1 MNVWKMH
8 MKPSTICVMQCVW
21 YHTIEEMVMN
31 VKRAKYISD
40 FNKENYKMYQ
50 FRIKRSDTK
59 LINKL
64 DSVSNRNNY
73 LTNLILEDID
83 PSILTIKEIK
93 ERIRPVIEKHGIKD
107 VYLFG
112 SYARGEANRNS
123 DVDIYCDGGDVKTL
137 WDHSS
142 LEDELEEALGKEVDV
157 VTIGSQMHDFFRQ
170 QLEKDMIKIY

>member
-1 MNVWKMH
+1 MIPLILVLFTKCTLYDIILLRKLAMN
-8 MKPSTICVMQCVW
+8 Q
-21 YHTIEEMVMN
+21 
-31 VKRAKYISD
+31 KRAQYISD

-83 PSILTIKEIK
+83 PNVLTIKEIK
-93 ERIRPVIEKHGIKD
+93 EKIRPVIEKHGIKD

-137 WDHSS
+137 WEHSS
-142 LEDELEEALGKEVDV
+142 LEDELKEALGKEVDV

-170 QLEKDMIKIY
+170 QLEKDMIKIC

>member
-1 MNVWKMH
+1 
-8 MKPSTICVMQCVW
+8 
-21 YHTIEEMVMN
+21 MN

-50 FRIKRSDTK
+50 FRIKRSDTR

-64 DSVSNRNNY
+64 DNVSNRNSY
-73 LTNLILEDID
+73 LTNLILEDIE
-83 PSILTIKEIK
+83 PNVLTIKEIK
-93 ERIRPVIEKHGIKD
+93 EKIRPVIEKHGIKD

-137 WDHSS
+137 WEHSS
-142 LEDELEEALGKEVDV
+142 LEDELKEALGKDVDV

-170 QLEKDMIKIY
+170 QLEKDMIKIC

>member
-1 MNVWKMH
+1 MN
-8 MKPSTICVMQCVW
+8 Q
-21 YHTIEEMVMN
+21 
-31 VKRAKYISD
+31 KRAQYIND

-50 FRIKRSDTK
+50 FRIKRSDTR

-73 LTNLILEDID
+73 LTNLILEDIE
-83 PSILTIKEIK
+83 PNVLTIKEIK
-93 ERIRPVIEKHGIKD
+93 EKIRPVIEKHGIKD

-112 SYARGEANRNS
+112 SYARGEATRNS

-137 WDHSS
+137 WEHSS
-142 LEDELEEALGKEVDV
+142 LEDELKEALGKEVDV

-170 QLEKDMIKIY
+170 QLEKDMIKIC

>member
-1 MNVWKMH
+1 
-8 MKPSTICVMQCVW
+8 
-21 YHTIEEMVMN
+21 MN

-50 FRIKRSDTK
+50 FRIKKSDTK

-83 PSILTIKEIK
+83 PNVLTIKEIK
-93 ERIRPVIEKHGIKD
+93 ERIKPVIEKHGIKD

-137 WDHSS
+137 WEHSS
-142 LEDELEEALGKEVDV
+142 LEDELKEALGKDVDL

-170 QLEKDMIKIY
+170 QLEKDMIKIC

>member
-1 MNVWKMH
+1 MNA
-8 MKPSTICVMQCVW
+8 
-21 YHTIEEMVMN
+21 
-31 VKRAKYISD
+31 KRAKYINN
-40 FNKENYKMYQ
+40 FNKDNYKMYQ

-73 LTNLILEDID
+73 LTNLILEDIE
-83 PSILTIKEIK
+83 PNVLTIKEIK
-93 ERIRPVIEKHGIKD
+93 EKIRPVIEKHGIKD

-137 WDHSS
+137 WEHSS

-170 QLEKDMIKIY
+170 QLEKDMIKIC